1 MFVVR
6 LLQHNPY
13 KEDSNVSPKWDSYNK
28 INQNDK
34 LKVNQNNYRIS
45 IIVSKLT
52 KFLKPINHKLKSE
65 DESSKQTFLNYM
77 TNKCKNIFKILN
89 DVFARNLSNKE
100 ESVNNTEE
108 FRYSVRFIIV
118 ILICFTW
125 DYINQNWMFTATLLS
140 FFTLITNLIF
150 NSEVF
155 LLRVYATVMSI
166 IIGLGILIIFDFFN
180 ILYLITPLSTLAFL
194 LFFLLK
200 DNGYITCLLFLLV
213 FILWSPQGTIDTAIL
228 FAVNG
233 AVSLIV
239 IIFIFNIV
247 MPKKSKPTNIIKL
260 LSFKIDLTKK
270 LIEESYNQGL
280 EQNTLEKLRENDA
293 EIITILNKLDNK
305 YKNITEEIELFYN
318 LNHLIEDFGHNV
330 ISIKLN
336 FR

>member
-1 MFVVR
+1 MAKQVILFAILLSLAFLTACLYKINIFLFIILSIFWILIFILTQQNENLRSVGLFTLISYVFYLTLVIPLENCDLEFIASRTILVFVAVIVASIPMFVVR

-118 ILICFTW
+118 ILICFT
-125 DYINQNWMFTATLLS
+125 
-140 FFTLITNLIF
+140 
-150 NSEVF
+150 
-155 LLRVYATVMSI
+155 
-166 IIGLGILIIFDFFN
+166 
-180 ILYLITPLSTLAFL
+180 
-194 LFFLLK
+194 
-200 DNGYITCLLFLLV
+200 
-213 FILWSPQGTIDTAIL
+213 
-228 FAVNG
+228 
-233 AVSLIV
+233 
-239 IIFIFNIV
+239 
-247 MPKKSKPTNIIKL
+247 
-260 LSFKIDLTKK
+260 
-270 LIEESYNQGL
+270 
-280 EQNTLEKLRENDA
+280 
-293 EIITILNKLDNK
+293 
-305 YKNITEEIELFYN
+305 
-318 LNHLIEDFGHNV
+318 
-330 ISIKLN
+330 
-336 FR
+336 